1 MLLMIYDIETK
12 KDPHGIRVR
21 LVRSLRRGGAFQLQK
36 SAWILEEFSEDIL
49 RVTDEFRRA
58 GGSVKIAEWL
68 PRSVSEVSGRGTSQS
83 KVIALAIMGSEP
95 VIEGWH
101 NMVKGILERL
111 GYKVLMRGVSES
123 AIAELAKSARP
134 WYGPCLVGKK
144 TNSRMLDEVA
154 LLDVDSVVLL
164 NCGRSAQS
172 GMIFGSQTI
181 ANTKIL
187 KNMTSMPLIQVERP
201 GKTDGVL
208 LVWNESG
215 RDLGGR
221 IAEEMG
227 LPLITPSLE
236 AKMITKAGGREVRQ
250 IHFASMGDAVV
261 VNGHKIGV
269 CLADQV
275 YLIGEKG
282 KLVDLMGG
290 KLFKREAKK
299 ISFDSISSVM
309 VKTISSS

>member
-1 MLLMIYDIETK
+1 MFLMLYDIETK

-36 SAWILEEFSEDIL
+36 SAWILEEFNDDIL

-68 PRSVSEVSGRGTSQS
+68 PRSVGEVSGRGTTQS

-95 VIEGWH
+95 VIDCWH
-101 NMVKGILERL
+101 DMVKGILGRL
-111 GYKVLMRGVSES
+111 GYKVLIKGVSES
-123 AIAELAKSARP
+123 AVAELAKSIRARHV
-134 WYGPCLVGKK
+134 PCLVGEK
-144 TNSRMLDEVA
+144 TNSRMLDEVS
-154 LLDVDSVVLL
+154 LLDVDGVVLL

-201 GKTDGVL
+201 GKADGVL
-208 LVWNESG
+208 LAWNESG
-215 RDLGGR
+215 KELGGR
-221 IAEEMG
+221 MVAEMG
-227 LPLITPSLE
+227 VPLITPSLE

-250 IHFASMGDAVV
+250 IHFASMGDTVV
-261 VNGHKIGV
+261 VNGHKVGV

-275 YLIGEKG
+275 YLIGESG
-282 KLVDLMGG
+282 RLVDLMGG
-290 KLFKREAKK
+290 KIFKREARK

>member
-1 MLLMIYDIETK
+1 MFLMLYDIETK

-21 LVRSLRRGGAFQLQK
+21 LVRSLRKGGAFQLQK
-36 SAWILEEFSEDIL
+36 SAWILEEFNDDIIK
-49 RVTDEFRRA
+49 VTDEFRRA

-68 PRSVSEVSGRGTSQS
+68 PRSVGEVSGKGTNQS

-95 VIEGWH
+95 IIEGWH
-101 NMVKGILERL
+101 DMVKSILERL
-111 GYKVLMRGVSES
+111 GYKVLMKGVSES
-123 AIAELAKSARP
+123 AVAELTKSIRTRHDL
-134 WYGPCLVGKK
+134 YLVGEK
-144 TNSRMLDEVA
+144 TNSRILDEVS
-154 LLDVDSVVLL
+154 LLDVDGVVLL

-201 GKTDGVL
+201 GNADGVL
-208 LVWNESG
+208 LAWNESG
-215 RDLGGR
+215 KELGGR
-221 IAEEMG
+221 MVAEMG
-227 LPLITPSLE
+227 VPLITPSLE

-261 VNGHKIGV
+261 VNGHRVGV

-275 YLIGEKG
+275 YLIGENG
-282 KLVDLMGG
+282 RLVDIMGG
-290 KLFKREAKK
+290 KIFKREDRK
-299 ISFDSISSVM
+299 SV
-309 VKTISSS
+309 V

>member
-1 MLLMIYDIETK
+1 MFLMLYDIETK

-36 SAWILEEFSEDIL
+36 SAWILEEFNDDVL

-68 PRSVSEVSGRGTSQS
+68 PRSVGEVSGKGTTQS

-101 NMVKGILERL
+101 DVVKGILERL
-111 GYKVLMRGVSES
+111 SYKVLIKGVSES
-123 AIAELAKSARP
+123 AVVELVKGIRAQH
-134 WYGPCLVGKK
+134 GPYLVGKK
-144 TNSRMLDEVA
+144 TNSRMLDEVS
-154 LLDVDSVVLL
+154 LLDVDGVVLL

-172 GMIFGSQTI
+172 GVIFGSQTI

-201 GKTDGVL
+201 GKIDGVL
-208 LVWNESG
+208 LAWNESG
-215 RDLGGR
+215 KELGGSMA
-221 IAEEMG
+221 AEIG
-227 LPLITPSLE
+227 VPLITPSLE

-250 IHFASMGDAVV
+250 IHFASIGDTVV
-261 VNGHKIGV
+261 VNGYKVGV
-269 CLADQV
+269 CLVDQV
-275 YLIGEKG
+275 YLIGENG
-282 KLVDLMGG
+282 RLVDLMGG
-290 KLFKREAKK
+290 KIFKREARK
-299 ISFDSISSVM
+299 ITFDSISSLM
-309 VKTISSS
+309 VKTITSS